1 MKVFVF
7 QFESTVIPV
16 LLLFLP
22 FTEQHWKSYLPS
34 HCDEDP
40 EWTEALQHTSGLWLL
55 RSLHEGSPVQLWI
68 PRLYHTEASPLP
80 EETVEW
86 NNIRL
91 RKFMPQQHI
100 LLFEQTDFLKWI
112 RLPNDRLGFQVML
125 IASLILLSYSYS
137 STQLTSLSKN
147 NVKHLEIL
155 LRQFWHPTQ
164 WR

>member
-1 MKVFVF
+1 MLPFYNNIARHPMTF
-7 QFESTVIPV
+7 SFSTSNLQSF
-16 LLLFLP
+16 LLYRFIWP

-68 PRLYHTEASPLP
+68 PRLDHTEASPLP
-80 EETVEW
+80 EETVQG

-100 LLFEQTDFLKWI
+100 WTTQFI
-112 RLPNDRLGFQVML
+112 R
-125 IASLILLSYSYS
+125 
-137 STQLTSLSKN
+137 TCWTSLTWIYFETCFSSYN
-147 NVKHLEIL
+147 IL
-155 LRQFWHPTQ
+155 IIMLNLY
-164 WR
+164 